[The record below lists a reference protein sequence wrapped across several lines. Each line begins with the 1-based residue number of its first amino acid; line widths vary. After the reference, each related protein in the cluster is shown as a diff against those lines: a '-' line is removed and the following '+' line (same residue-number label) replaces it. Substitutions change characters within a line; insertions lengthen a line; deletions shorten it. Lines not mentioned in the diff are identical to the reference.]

1 MRESRDTRYRWEGRE
16 RSQAGAECLG
26 GAISAGEHARQ
37 PGLCVSQQPTL
48 LAKDG
53 VRGDGS
59 ASSVVIVMS

>member
-1 MRESRDTRYRWEGRE
+1 MWESRDTRYHWEGRE

-26 GAISAGEHARQ
+26 EAISAWEQAWQ
-37 PGLCVSQQPTL
+37 QGLCVSQQMTL

-53 VRGDGS
+53 VDGDGS